1 MPMVEIDEEELRK
14 NRELTGVVT
23 KILANPKGRALLQQ
37 AHKEVNPEAVVP
49 ELETRQLIDERLN
62 GIQKTVEDFVK
73 GQKEQQEASEKKA
86 RETSAKARIEEGF
99 QRLRQ
104 QGVTDE
110 GIKGVEELMEREG
123 ILNPEVAF
131 SHFEKL
137 HPPQPLTTPSNF
149 SGAWNFLQ
157 PTADGG
163 EDIKALIES
172 RGENNAT
179 LDKMITQGLNEVR
192 GQQPRR

>member
-14 NRELTGVVT
+14 NRQLAGVVE

-49 ELETRQLIDERLN
+49 ELETRQMIENSLSEVK
-62 GIQKTVEDFVK
+62 KTVDDFVK
-73 GQKEQQEASEKKA
+73 SQKEEREAHEKAAREAS
-86 RETSAKARIEEGF
+86 AKSRIDEGF
-99 QRLRQ
+99 ARLRQ
-104 QGVTDE
+104 QGVTEE

-137 HPPQPLTTPSNF
+137 HPPPPLSTPTNF

-157 PTADGG
+157 TPTDGG
-163 EDIKALIES
+163 EDIKQLIES
-172 RGENNAT
+172 RGENNAV
-179 LDKMITQGLNEVR
+179 LDKMISQGLNEVR
-192 GQQPRR
+192 GVQPRR